1 MNFKKYK
8 TILFDCDGVILN
20 SNQIKTESFR
30 KAFNM
35 YDLKLVEE
43 FILFHKS
50 NGGMSRYEKIRF
62 FFKNLAPSNLNK
74 YNDNY
79 ENALERF
86 SKICKESLLKA
97 EVAEGI
103 NIFREST
110 KQIKW
115 LIVSGGD
122 QIELRDIFL
131 KKGINKYFNGGIFG
145 SPDTK
150 DVIIKRELANGNIVK
165 PALFIGDSK
174 LDHQSA
180 KSNSIDFIFLSGW
193 TELNEYKFFCK
204 ENKIINIENIKSI
217 IKYFNK

>member
-1 MNFKKYK
+1 MNFKRYK

-30 KAFNM
+30 KAFNK

-50 NGGMSRYEKIRF
+50 NGGISRYEKIKF
-62 FFKNLAPSNLNK
+62 FFKNLAPLNLNK
-74 YNDNY
+74 FYDTY

-97 EVAEGI
+97 EVAEGL
-103 NIFREST
+103 NIFRDFT
-110 KQIKW
+110 KQTKW

-122 QIELRDIFL
+122 QIELRDIFF

-150 DVIIKRELANGNIVK
+150 DEIIKRELANGNIVK

-174 LDHQSA
+174 LDYQSA

-193 TELNEYKFFCK
+193 TELNEHRTFC
-204 ENKIINIENIKSI
+204 EGNKIINIKNIKSI
-217 IKYFNK
+217 IKYFNN

>member
-1 MNFKKYK
+1 MNIKKYK

-30 KAFNM
+30 KAFNK

-50 NGGMSRYEKIRF
+50 NGGISRYEKIKF
-62 FFKNLAPSNLNK
+62 FFKNLAPLNLNK
-74 YNDNY
+74 FYDTY

-97 EVAEGI
+97 EVAADL
-103 NIFREST
+103 NILREFT
-110 KQIKW
+110 KQTKW

-122 QIELRDIFL
+122 QLELRDIFF

-150 DVIIKRELANGNIVK
+150 DEIIKRELANGNIVK

-174 LDHQSA
+174 LDYQSA

-193 TELNEYKFFCK
+193 TEFNEYRAFCE
-204 ENKIINIENIKSI
+204 ENKIINIKNIKSI
-217 IKYFNK
+217 IKFFNS

>member
-30 KAFNM
+30 KAFNK
-35 YDLKLVEE
+35 YDLTLVEE

-50 NGGMSRYEKIRF
+50 NGGISRYEKIRF
-62 FFKNLAPSNLNK
+62 FFKNLAPLNLNK
-74 YNDNY
+74 YNDTY

-97 EVAEGI
+97 EVAEGL
-103 NIFREST
+103 NIFREFT
-110 KQIKW
+110 KKTKW

-122 QIELRDIFL
+122 QLELRDIFF

-150 DVIIKRELANGNIVK
+150 DEIIKRELANGNIVK

-174 LDHQSA
+174 LDYQSA

-193 TELNEYKFFCK
+193 TELNEHRVFCE
-204 ENKIINIENIKSI
+204 ENKIINIKDIKST
-217 IKYFNK
+217 IKFFNN